1 MAAAASALRRKG
13 CFVKFA
19 RRPPL
24 PTDASGTNEKIAMKP
39 SSQGATLEA
48 NKVAGTRLELL
59 LFRTRER
66 GQLFGINLFK
76 VQEIMPYRKLT
87 PLPLAN
93 PLISGIANLR
103 GQTMSVVDLSRAIGG
118 PPLAQ
123 PEKGAILI
131 TEYNRSVHGFLVHSV
146 DRIVHT
152 GWESVD
158 APPPVT
164 GRSHYLTA
172 VTLIDRQMIG
182 ILDVERVLDQIVH
195 AKTDLSAEVAAQAP
209 TTRQRI
215 LVVDDSLVARKQ
227 VVRALAGI
235 GVDCLT
241 ANDGQEAIELLN
253 ELAGNGHDM
262 RTYFDMIIS
271 DIEMPHVDGY
281 MLTQMIRARGDMQS
295 TYILLHSSIS
305 GEFNWDMVNRT
316 GANRF
321 IQKYCP
327 DDLAKAV
334 IEHFAEAQAAGAA

>member
-1 MAAAASALRRKG
+1 MSKPAHG
-13 CFVKFA
+13 
-19 RRPPL
+19 
-24 PTDASGTNEKIAMKP
+24 GT
-39 SSQGATLEA
+39 TLEA

-59 LFRTRER
+59 LFRVRER

-87 PLPLAN
+87 PLPHAN
-93 PLISGIANLR
+93 ALVSGIANLR

-118 PPLAQ
+118 PALANPSQ
-123 PEKGAILI
+123 GVILI

-152 GWESVD
+152 RWEQVD
-158 APPPVT
+158 APPAVT

-172 VTLIDRQMIG
+172 VTLIDNQLVG
-182 ILDVERVLDQIVH
+182 ILDVERVLDQIVQ
-195 AKTDLSAEVAAQAP
+195 ATTDLSADVAARAP
-209 TTRQRI
+209 TKRQRI
-215 LVVDDSLVARKQ
+215 LVVDDSMVARKQ

-241 ANDGQEAIELLN
+241 ANDGQEAIDLLK
-253 ELAGNGHDM
+253 ELAEQGNDL
-262 RTYFDMIIS
+262 RSYFDMVIS

-281 MLTQMIRARGDMQS
+281 MLTQLIRARPDMTS
-295 TYILLHSSIS
+295 TFILLHSSIS
-305 GEFNWDMVNRT
+305 GEFNWDMVNKT

-334 IEHFAEAQAAGAA
+334 IEHFTETQAANAA